1 MAMAWKAQ
9 LGESFAQAKAISGE
23 RWQTIRAILQ
33 ETLPSIGRELTAG
46 AKEIGDIGAT
56 VASVTTANL
65 RTEGKVKTATLR
77 QQFSQWRA
85 TVVTQGK
92 TQAAAQFENLKTQ
105 SRDWDVKLE
114 ARFGDRYKVA
124 RQVIGAIGA
133 FYQATQT
140 APTAPAPTS
149 SGTTATI
156 EVPFQVVEE
165 PGA

>member
-9 LGESFAQAKAISGE
+9 LSESFAQAKAISGE

-33 ETLPSIGRELTAG
+33 ETLPSIGHELTAG
-46 AKEIGDIGAT
+46 AKEIGGIGAT

-65 RTEGKVKTATLR
+65 RTEGQVKTATLR
-77 QQFSQWRA
+77 QQFNQWRTTIVA
-85 TVVTQGK
+85 QTK
-92 TQAAAQFENLKTQ
+92 TQAAAQFEVLKTK
-105 SRDWDVKLE
+105 SLGWDVKLE
-114 ARFGDRYKVA
+114 ARWGDRYKVV
-124 RQVIGAIGA
+124 RQVMVAIGA

-140 APTAPAPTS
+140 APTAPTPTS